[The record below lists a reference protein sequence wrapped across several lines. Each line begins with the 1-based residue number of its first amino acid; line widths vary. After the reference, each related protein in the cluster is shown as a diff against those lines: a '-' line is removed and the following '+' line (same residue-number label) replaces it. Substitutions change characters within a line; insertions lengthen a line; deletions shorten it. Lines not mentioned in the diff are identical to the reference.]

1 MQKVIDNKMEVGME
15 FEGSWIDFF
24 KILGPSWEV
33 NSDQDG
39 TKIRKNEIPKRYQKK
54 MLKK

>member
-39 TKIRKNEIPKRYQKK
+39 TKIRKK
-54 MLKK
+54 